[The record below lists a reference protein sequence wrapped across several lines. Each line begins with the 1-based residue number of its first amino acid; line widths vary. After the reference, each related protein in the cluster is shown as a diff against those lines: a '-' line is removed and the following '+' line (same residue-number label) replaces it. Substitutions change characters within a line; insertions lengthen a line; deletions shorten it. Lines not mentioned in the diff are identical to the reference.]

1 MEEYL
6 RELSASEKIKAFE
19 ERGYFDIDINN
30 DPETIP
36 IKPGEVDY
44 LKKKLSSKIK
54 TRFANFIAFN
64 YFEKLIG
71 KNKLV
76 IKEVKGLEN
85 FESIKGGCIIT
96 CNHFHPFDN
105 YAIYHVIYKSMRKE
119 GKRDLWKVIREG
131 NYKQWSG
138 LYGLFFKNCNTLPL
152 SSNHEVMREFLDS
165 TKTLLSNGEKI
176 LIYPEQALW
185 PDYKKPRPLKIGAF
199 DLAAKNDVPVCP
211 IFITMEDSPYKNED
225 GTPVNAWTIHILDPI
240 YPNKDLPMKERKH
253 DMLDRNYEAFKKTY
267 EDTYKEELVYTTVK

>member
-1 MEEYL
+1 MEESL
-6 RELSASEKIKAFE
+6 RTLPESEKIKAFE
-19 ERGYFDIDINN
+19 ERGWFDIDIAN

-36 IKPGEVDY
+36 IKVGEVDY

-54 TRFANFIAFN
+54 TRFANFVAFN
-64 YFEKLIG
+64 YFEKLIR
-71 KNKLV
+71 KHKLIIKDV
-76 IKEVKGLEN
+76 IGLEN
-85 FESIKGGCIIT
+85 FESVKGGCVIT

-152 SSNHEVMREFLDS
+152 AKDHTVMKEFLNATD
-165 TKTLLSNGEKI
+165 TLLKSGEKI

-185 PDYKKPRPLKIGAF
+185 PNYRKPRPLKPGAF
-199 DLAAKNDVPVCP
+199 SIAARSDAPIVP
-211 IFITMEDSPYKNED
+211 IFITMEESPYE
-225 GTPVNAWTIHILDPI
+225 GVEAWTMHILKPI
-240 YPNKDLPMKERKH
+240 YPNKDLPLKDRKE
-253 DMLDRNYEAFKKTY
+253 DMLNKNYEAFKETY
-267 EDTYKEELVYTTVK
+267 EDFYKTKLVYNTKVGE